1 MIYQGKFADR
11 VEYEQW
17 IVRLRLERQEAAEI
31 EARKCACHLCKELW
45 NHETRNT
52 SR

>member
-1 MIYQGKFADR
+1 MKFKTV

-17 IVRLRLERQEAAEI
+17 IVRLRLARREAAEI

-45 NHETRNT
+45 
-52 SR
+52 S